1 MRDGYGDLSYA
12 DTYRGGSYSDT
23 NIRVAPGS
31 TGKTYAWKEQGF
43 THCSASCLGGI
54 DFLNN
59 SIIHN
64 INLKTVSNFDTYT
77 QNQDHIHILNYE
89 DILSGLTTDFK
100 CVHFNSTIQNQK

>member
-1 MRDGYGDLSYA
+1 MLKSDNSFTFFQILYFSLLFCSVDTVRDGYGDLSYA

-54 DFLNN
+54 DFHNN
-59 SIIHN
+59 SIINNGN
-64 INLKTVSNFDTYT
+64 INLKTV
-77 QNQDHIHILNYE
+77 LNVN
-89 DILSGLTTDFK
+89 T
-100 CVHFNSTIQNQK
+100 

>member
-1 MRDGYGDLSYA
+1 MLKSDNFFTFFQIFYFSLCHLFCSVDTVRDGYGDLSYA

-54 DFLNN
+54 DFHNN
-59 SIIHN
+59 SIISN
-64 INLKTVSNFDTYT
+64 INFKT
-77 QNQDHIHILNYE
+77 ILNVN
-89 DILSGLTTDFK
+89 T
-100 CVHFNSTIQNQK
+100 